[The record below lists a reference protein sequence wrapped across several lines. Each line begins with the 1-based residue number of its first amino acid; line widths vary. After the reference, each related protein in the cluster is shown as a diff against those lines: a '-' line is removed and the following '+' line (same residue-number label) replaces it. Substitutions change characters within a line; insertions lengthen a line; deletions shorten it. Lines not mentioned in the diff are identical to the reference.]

1 MQLPATFS
9 LPVIGPSC
17 QYWPSTRTLIRFNR
31 ALAWGLVLSPLIQ
44 IATGVSFWRGLWFDV
59 ALLLVHGGLSLK
71 LFGAPKTAKTSTD
84 RNVLLISGISP
95 RAVSPRNK
103 LLLSGY
109 RVLLGTA
116 YTLGLI
122 VAVQMQTLLPWLA
135 PVVLTVGIYAVLR
148 MPFSSLGHLYVA
160 SDYAA
165 KRWGIRYASELLAL
179 CIAVTFA
186 VASFINL
193 LRV

>member
-1 MQLPATFS
+1 MQFPATFS
-9 LPVIGPSC
+9 LPAFGPSC
-17 QYWPSTRTLIRFNR
+17 QFWPSTRTQIRFNR

-71 LFGAPKTAKTSTD
+71 LFGAPKTATPTD
-84 RNVLLISGISP
+84 RQVLLISGISP

-116 YTLGLI
+116 YTLVLI
-122 VAVQMQTLLPWLA
+122 VAVQMQSLLPWLT
-135 PVVLTVGIYAVLR
+135 PFVMTVGIYTMLR

-165 KRWGIRYASELLAL
+165 KRWGFRYASELLAL
-179 CIAVTFA
+179 CIAFTFA
-186 VASFINL
+186 VLSFVNL